1 MKEPTY
7 LRPLRWLTISIFLV
21 MLVVYRLTENYL
33 NRNLSTGWATF
44 LSVTFSLIGIAIL
57 LILVFRVIYGQI
69 WKLTLSQKKHE
80 EISGLLKR
88 SKDEMEEKNIVITQK
103 MNELKTL
110 DRISRA
116 MSSTMDLDR
125 ILRTILEGVSKH
137 LNFDRAIICLVNE
150 KQGFIEGRQAMGVAG
165 ELLSDLKIPLA
176 DEQNPIVKTVRD
188 GRPYIIARVGEGGMR
203 LEEPVSRQVR
213 RLGATPLQESKAE
226 VNSPPIYGSGTTSSQ
241 KGTYGEIF
249 AGLEG
254 KVNAMASVPLVAKER
269 VNGVL
274 LVDNLHSGRPI
285 EEEDLRSLVTFTNQA
300 GLAIENARLYD
311 TEKRFSEELRH
322 QVELA
327 KKELKEAQAHLIH
340 SERLAAIG
348 EMSVIV
354 AHEVRN
360 PMSSIRSCAQRI
372 HKTVEEKDPNKKYTN
387 YIMQEVDRL
396 ERIVKDMLTVT
407 RQPKPNLV
415 EENVNRVIEEILL
428 HMDDEIRKS
437 GAVLIKELDQNLP
450 AIPVDPALL
459 EQVILNMI
467 KNALFFMQDGEKK
480 ELKITTSQDKRFLQI
495 RVSDT
500 GPGIPVHN
508 RKKVFEPFFSTK
520 PQGTGLGLAICQRI
534 VIAHKGK
541 IELESEMDK
550 GTTFIVSL
558 PMKRAREKEEKKGQ
572 ER

>member
-1 MKEPTY
+1 
-7 LRPLRWLTISIFLV
+7 

-33 NRNLSTGWATF
+33 KRNLSTGWATF
-44 LSVTFSLIGIAIL
+44 LSVTFSLIVISVL
-57 LILVFRVIYGQI
+57 LIIVFKVIYRRV
-69 WKLTLSQKKHE
+69 WELTLSHEKHE
-80 EISGLLKR
+80 EMASLLKR
-88 SKDEMEEKNIVITQK
+88 SRDELEQKNIVITQK

-116 MSSTMDLDR
+116 MTSTMYLDK
-125 ILRTILEGVSKH
+125 ILSIILEGVSKH

-150 KQGFIEGRQAMGVAG
+150 KEGFIEGRQAIGVAR
-165 ELLSDLKIPLA
+165 ELLSTLRIPLE
-176 DEQNPIVKTVRD
+176 DEQNPIVRTVKD
-188 GRPYIIARVGEGGMR
+188 GRPYIIAKVSEGGMK
-203 LEEPVSRQVR
+203 LEEPVSRQVK
-213 RLGATPLQESKAE
+213 RLGSIPEETKPE
-226 VNSPPIYGSGTTSSQ
+226 VGLVSPFEGVTTSSHN

-254 KVNAMASVPLVAKER
+254 RVNGLASVPLVAKER

-311 TEKRFSEELRH
+311 TEKRFSEELCH

-327 KKELKEAQAHLIH
+327 KKELKEAQAQIIH

-372 HKTVEEKDPNKKYTN
+372 HKVVEEGDPNKKYTN

-415 EENVNRVIEEILL
+415 KENVNGVIEEILI

-437 GAVLIKELDQNLP
+437 GAVLIKELDQSLP

-467 KNALFFMQDGEKK
+467 QNALFFMEGREKK
-480 ELKITTSQDKRFLQI
+480 ELKIATGQDKRYLQI
-495 RVSDT
+495 KISDT
-500 GPGIPVHN
+500 GPGIPAHN

-534 VIAHKGK
+534 VVAHKGK
-541 IELESEMDK
+541 IELESEIDK

-558 PMKRAREKEEKKGQ
+558 PMKRVREKEEEKGS
-572 ER
+572 EG

>member
-33 NRNLSTGWATF
+33 NRNLSTGWAMF

-80 EISGLLKR
+80 EMSGLLKR
-88 SKDEMEEKNIVITQK
+88 SKDELEEKNIVITQK

-116 MSSTMDLDR
+116 MTSTMDLDR
-125 ILRTILEGVSKH
+125 ILSTILEGVATH

-150 KQGFIEGRQAMGVAG
+150 KQGFIEGRQAIGVAQ

-176 DEQNPIVKTVRD
+176 DEGNPIVKTVRD

-213 RLGATPLQESKAE
+213 RLDETPQETKAE
-226 VNSPPIYGSGTTSSQ
+226 ANSTPIYHGGTTSSQ
-241 KGTYGEIF
+241 KRTYGEIF

-254 KVNAMASVPLVAKER
+254 RVNAMASVPLVAKER

-274 LVDNLHSGRPI
+274 LVDNLHNGRPI
-285 EEEDLRSLVTFTNQA
+285 DEEDLRSLVRFTIRA

-372 HKTVEEKDPNKKYTN
+372 NKAVEEKDPNKKYTN

-407 RQPKPNLV
+407 RQAKPNLV

-437 GAVLIKELDQNLP
+437 GVVLTQRLDENLP

-459 EQVILNMI
+459 KQVILNII
-467 KNALFFMQDGEKK
+467 KNALFFMQEREKK
-480 ELKITTSQDKRFLQI
+480 ELRIATGQDKRFLQI
-495 RVSDT
+495 RIGDT
-500 GPGIPVHN
+500 GPGIPAHN
-508 RKKVFEPFFSTK
+508 KKKVFEPFFSTK

-534 VIAHKGK
+534 VLAHKGK

-550 GTTFIVSL
+550 GTTLIVNL
-558 PMKRAREKEEKKGQ
+558 PMKKIRKKEEGAEKQ
-572 ER
+572 

>member
-57 LILVFRVIYGQI
+57 LILVFRLIYGQI

-80 EISGLLKR
+80 ETAGLLKR
-88 SKDEMEEKNIVITQK
+88 SKDELEEKNIVITQK

-125 ILRTILEGVSKH
+125 ILSTILEGVAKH
-137 LNFDRAIICLVNE
+137 LNFDRAIICMVNG
-150 KQGFIEGRQAMGVAG
+150 KQGFIEGRQAIGLAQ

-176 DEQNPIVKTVRD
+176 DEGNPIVKTVRD
-188 GRPYIIARVGEGGMR
+188 GRPYIIAKVAEGGMR
-203 LEEPVSRQVR
+203 LEEPVSRQVK
-213 RLGATPLQESKAE
+213 RLGATPQESKAE
-226 VNSPPIYGSGTTSSQ
+226 ANSASIYRGGTTSSQ
-241 KGTYGEIF
+241 ERTYGEIF

-254 KVNAMASVPLVAKER
+254 RVNAMASVPLVAKER

-327 KKELKEAQAHLIH
+327 EKELKEAQAHLIH

-348 EMSVIV
+348 EMSVVV

-372 HKTVEEKDPNKKYTN
+372 HKAVEEKDPNKKYTN

-428 HMDDEIRKS
+428 HMDDEIKKS
-437 GAVLIKELDQNLP
+437 GTVLTKQLGQNLP

-459 EQVILNMI
+459 KQVILNMI
-467 KNALFFMQDGEKK
+467 KNALFFMQDREKK
-480 ELKITTSQDKRFLQI
+480 ELKVATGQDKRFLQI
-495 RVSDT
+495 RISDT
-500 GPGIPVHN
+500 GPGIPAHN
-508 RKKVFEPFFSTK
+508 RKRVFEPFFSTK

-534 VIAHKGK
+534 VLAHEGK

-558 PMKRAREKEEKKGQ
+558 LMKRAKEKKEEKGL
-572 ER
+572 

>member
-57 LILVFRVIYGQI
+57 LILVFRLIYGQI

-80 EISGLLKR
+80 EMSGLLKR
-88 SKDEMEEKNIVITQK
+88 SKDELEEKNIVITQK

-116 MSSTMDLDR
+116 MTSTMDLDR
-125 ILRTILEGVSKH
+125 ILSTILEGVSKH

-150 KQGFIEGRQAMGVAG
+150 KKGFIEGRQAIGVAQ

-176 DEQNPIVKTVRD
+176 DEENPIVKTVRD

-213 RLGATPLQESKAE
+213 RLGATPQESKAE
-226 VNSPPIYGSGTTSSQ
+226 VNSSPIYRGGTTSSQ

-254 KVNAMASVPLVAKER
+254 RTNALASVPLVAKER

-372 HKTVEEKDPNKKYTN
+372 HKVVEEGDPNKKYTN

-437 GAVLIKELDQNLP
+437 GVALTKELDQNLP
-450 AIPVDPALL
+450 PIPVDPALL
-459 EQVILNMI
+459 KQVILNMI
-467 KNALFFMQDGEKK
+467 KNALFFMQDREKK
-480 ELKITTSQDKRFLQI
+480 ELKVATGQDKRFLQI
-495 RVSDT
+495 RISDT
-500 GPGIPVHN
+500 GPGIPAHN
-508 RKKVFEPFFSTK
+508 RKRVFEPFFSTK

-534 VIAHKGK
+534 ILAHKGK

-558 PMKRAREKEEKKGQ
+558 LMKRAKEKEEEKGL
-572 ER
+572 

>member
-1 MKEPTY
+1 MKEPGY
-7 LRPLRWLTISIFLV
+7 LRPLRWLTLFFFLLTL
-21 MLVVYRLTENYL
+21 LVYKLAENYL
-33 NRNLSTGWATF
+33 SRSLSTRWSIF
-44 LSVTFSLIGIAIL
+44 LSVTFSLILVGVL
-57 LILVFRVIYGQI
+57 LLLVFKVIYGHI
-69 WKLTLSQKKHE
+69 WKLTLSQKKYE
-80 EISGLLKR
+80 EVAGLLQR
-88 SKDEMEEKNIVITQK
+88 SKDELEEKNVVITQK

-116 MSSTMDLDR
+116 MTSTMDLDR
-125 ILRTILEGVSKH
+125 ILNIILEGVTKH

-150 KQGFIEGRQAMGVAG
+150 KEGFIEGRQAIGVDQK
-165 ELLSDLKIPLA
+165 LLSALRISLQ
-176 DEQNPIVKTVRD
+176 DELNPIAKTVND
-188 GRPYIIARVGEGGMR
+188 GTPYIVARVSEEGTH
-203 LEEPVSRQVR
+203 LEEPVSRQMK
-213 RLGATPLQESKAE
+213 RLGLKQGEAE
-226 VNSPPIYGSGTTSSQ
+226 TKTNVLSPAEAISISRK

-254 KVNAMASVPLVAKER
+254 KINALASVPLVAKDR

-300 GLAIENARLYD
+300 GLAIENARLYV

-372 HKTVEEKDPNKKYTN
+372 HKAVGEGDPNKKYTN

-415 EENVNRVIEEILL
+415 EENVNQIIEEILL
-428 HMDDEIRKS
+428 HLDDEIRTS
-437 GAVLIKELDQNLP
+437 GAVLVTELDQNIP
-450 AIPVDPALL
+450 IIPVDPAMLK
-459 EQVILNMI
+459 QVILNMVN
-467 KNALFFMQDGEKK
+467 NALFFMQGREKK
-480 ELKITTSQDKRFLQI
+480 ELRIATGRDKKFLQI
-495 RVSDT
+495 RISDT
-500 GPGIPVHN
+500 GPGIPANN
-508 RKKVFEPFFSTK
+508 RKRVFEPFFSTK

-534 VIAHKGK
+534 VVAHKGK
-541 IELESEMDK
+541 IDLESEIDK
-550 GTTFIVSL
+550 GATFTVSL
-558 PMKRAREKEEKKGQ
+558 PLRRT
-572 ER
+572 

>member
-80 EISGLLKR
+80 EMSGLLKR
-88 SKDEMEEKNIVITQK
+88 SKDELEEKNIVITQK

-116 MSSTMDLDR
+116 MTSTMDLDR
-125 ILRTILEGVSKH
+125 ILSTILEGVATH

-150 KQGFIEGRQAMGVAG
+150 KQGFIEGRQAIGVAQ

-176 DEQNPIVKTVRD
+176 DEGNPIVKTVRD

-213 RLGATPLQESKAE
+213 RLDETPQETKAE
-226 VNSPPIYGSGTTSSQ
+226 ANSTPIYHGGTTSSQ
-241 KGTYGEIF
+241 KRTYGEIF

-254 KVNAMASVPLVAKER
+254 RVNAMASVPLVAKER

-274 LVDNLHSGRPI
+274 LVDNLHNGRPI
-285 EEEDLRSLVTFTNQA
+285 DEEDLRSLVRFTIRA

-372 HKTVEEKDPNKKYTN
+372 NKAVEEKDPNKKYTN

-407 RQPKPNLV
+407 RQAKPNLV

-437 GAVLIKELDQNLP
+437 GVVLTQRLDENLP

-459 EQVILNMI
+459 KQVILNII
-467 KNALFFMQDGEKK
+467 KNALFFMQEREKK
-480 ELKITTSQDKRFLQI
+480 ELRIATGQDKRFLQI
-495 RVSDT
+495 RIGDT
-500 GPGIPVHN
+500 GPGIPAHN
-508 RKKVFEPFFSTK
+508 KKKVFEPFFSTK

-534 VIAHKGK
+534 VLAHKGK

-550 GTTFIVSL
+550 GTTLIVNL
-558 PMKRAREKEEKKGQ
+558 PMKKIRKKEEGAEKQ
-572 ER
+572 

>member
-1 MKEPTY
+1 MNEPTY
-7 LRPLRWLTISIFLV
+7 LRPLRWLTISIFLA

-33 NRNLSTGWATF
+33 KQNLSSGWATF
-44 LSVTFSLIGIAIL
+44 LSLTFSLIVIAIL

-69 WKLTLSQKKHE
+69 WKLTLSQKKQE
-80 EISGLLKR
+80 EMSGLLKR
-88 SKDEMEEKNIVITQK
+88 AKDEMEEKNVVITQK

-116 MSSTMDLDR
+116 MTSTMDLDR
-125 ILRTILEGVSKH
+125 ILSTILEGVAKH

-150 KQGFIEGRQAMGVAG
+150 KQGFIEGRQAIGVAQ
-165 ELLSDLKIPLA
+165 ELLSNLKISLT
-176 DEQNPIVKTVRD
+176 DEENPIVKTVRY
-188 GRPYIIARVGEGGMR
+188 GMPYIIARVGEGGMR
-203 LEEPVSRQVR
+203 LQEPVSRQVR
-213 RLGATPLQESKAE
+213 KLVSPQEENKAE
-226 VNSPPIYGSGTTSSQ
+226 VNPPAIYQSANTSNQ

-254 KVNAMASVPLVAKER
+254 RVNAMASVPLVAKDR

-274 LVDNLHSGRPI
+274 LVDNLHSGHPI
-285 EEEDLRSLVTFTNQA
+285 EEEALRSLVTFTNQA

-327 KKELKEAQAHLIH
+327 KRELKETQAHLIH

-372 HKTVEEKDPNKKYTN
+372 HKAVEVKDPNKKYTN

-415 EENVNRVIEEILL
+415 DENVNRVIEEILL

-437 GAVLIKELDQNLP
+437 GVVLTKRLDKNLP

-459 EQVILNMI
+459 KQVILNI
-467 KNALFFMQDGEKK
+467 LNNALFFMQDREKK
-480 ELKITTSQDKRFLQI
+480 ELKIATGQDKRFLQI
-495 RVSDT
+495 RISDT
-500 GPGIPVHN
+500 GPGIPAHN
-508 RKKVFEPFFSTK
+508 RNRIFEPFFSTK

-534 VIAHKGK
+534 VLAHRGK
-541 IELESEMDK
+541 IELESEIDK
-550 GTTFIVSL
+550 GATFIVNL
-558 PMKRAREKEEKKGQ
+558 PMKKIKKKEESLEEQ
-572 ER
+572 

>member
-1 MKEPTY
+1 MKEPNY
-7 LRPLRWLTISIFLV
+7 LRPLRWLTLFFFLLTLLVYKLAENYLSRSLSTRWSIFL
-21 MLVVYRLTENYL
+21 
-33 NRNLSTGWATF
+33 SA
-44 LSVTFSLIGIAIL
+44 TFSLVVVAVL
-57 LILVFRVIYGQI
+57 LLLVFKVIYGHI
-69 WKLTLSQKKHE
+69 WKLTLSQKKYE
-80 EISGLLKR
+80 EVAGLLQR
-88 SKDEMEEKNIVITQK
+88 SKDELEEKNVVITQK

-116 MSSTMDLDR
+116 MTSTMDLDR
-125 ILRTILEGVSKH
+125 ILNIILEGVTKH

-150 KQGFIEGRQAMGVAG
+150 KGGFIEGRQAIGVD
-165 ELLSDLKIPLA
+165 EKLLSALRIPLQ
-176 DEQNPIVKTVRD
+176 DELNPIVKTVND
-188 GRPYIIARVGEGGMR
+188 GSPYIVARVSEEGTH
-203 LEEPVSRQVR
+203 LEEPVSRQMK
-213 RLGATPLQESKAE
+213 RLGLTQGEAKAKT
-226 VNSPPIYGSGTTSSQ
+226 NILSPAEAITISRK

-254 KVNAMASVPLVAKER
+254 KINALASVPLVAKDR

-300 GLAIENARLYD
+300 GLAIENARLYV

-372 HKTVEEKDPNKKYTN
+372 HKAVGEGDSNKKYSN

-415 EENVNRVIEEILL
+415 EENVNQIIEEILL
-428 HMDDEIRKS
+428 HMDDEIKTS
-437 GAVLIKELDQNLP
+437 GVALVKELDQNIP
-450 AIPVDPALL
+450 IIPVDPAMLK
-459 EQVILNMI
+459 QVILNMVN
-467 KNALFFMQDGEKK
+467 NALFFMQGRDKK
-480 ELKITTSQDKRFLQI
+480 ELRIATGRDKKFLQI
-495 RVSDT
+495 RISDT
-500 GPGIPVHN
+500 GPGIPANN
-508 RKKVFEPFFSTK
+508 RKRVFEPFFSTK

-534 VIAHKGK
+534 AVAHKGK
-541 IELESEMDK
+541 IDLESEIDQ
-550 GTTFIVSL
+550 GATFTVSL
-558 PMKRAREKEEKKGQ
+558 PLRRT
-572 ER
+572 

>member
-57 LILVFRVIYGQI
+57 LILVFRLIYGQI

-80 EISGLLKR
+80 EMAGLIKR
-88 SKDEMEEKNIVITQK
+88 SKDELEEKNIVITQK

-110 DRISRA
+110 DRISKA
-116 MSSTMDLDR
+116 MASTMDLDR
-125 ILRTILEGVSKH
+125 ILSTILEGVSKH

-176 DEQNPIVKTVRD
+176 DEQNPIVKTVKD

-203 LEEPVSRQVR
+203 LQEPVSRQVK
-213 RLGATPLQESKAE
+213 RLGATPQESKAE
-226 VNSPPIYGSGTTSSQ
+226 VNSPSIYQGGTTSSQ

-285 EEEDLRSLVTFTNQA
+285 EEETLRSLVTFTNQA

-340 SERLAAIG
+340 SERLAAVG

-372 HKTVEEKDPNKKYTN
+372 HKAVEEKDPNKKYTN

-396 ERIVKDMLTVT
+396 ERIVKDMLMVT

-437 GAVLIKELDQNLP
+437 GTVLTKELDQNLP
-450 AIPVDPALL
+450 AIPIDPALL

-467 KNALFFMQDGEKK
+467 QNALIFMQDREKK
-480 ELKITTSQDKRFLQI
+480 ELKIATGQDKRFLQI
-495 RVSDT
+495 RISDT
-500 GPGIPVHN
+500 GPGIPAHN

-534 VIAHKGK
+534 VLAHKGK

-550 GTTFIVSL
+550 GTTFIVNL
-558 PMKRAREKEEKKGQ
+558 PMKRTRKKEEEKGL
-572 ER
+572 EG

>member
-33 NRNLSTGWATF
+33 NRNLSTGWATV

-57 LILVFRVIYGQI
+57 LILVFRLIYGQI

-80 EISGLLKR
+80 EMAGLIKR
-88 SKDEMEEKNIVITQK
+88 SKDELEEKNIVITQK

-116 MSSTMDLDR
+116 MASTMDLDR
-125 ILRTILEGVSKH
+125 ILNTILEGVAKH

-176 DEQNPIVKTVRD
+176 DGQNPIVKTVKD
-188 GRPYIIARVGEGGMR
+188 GRPYIIARVGEGGMH
-203 LEEPVSRQVR
+203 LQEPVSHQVR
-213 RLGATPLQESKAE
+213 RLGSTQEESKAE
-226 VNSPPIYGSGTTSSQ
+226 VNSPPIYQGGTTSSQ
-241 KGTYGEIF
+241 ERTYGEIF

-254 KVNAMASVPLVAKER
+254 RVNAMASVPLVAKER

-340 SERLAAIG
+340 SERLAAVG

-372 HKTVEEKDPNKKYTN
+372 HKAVEEKDPNKKYTN

-437 GAVLIKELDQNLP
+437 GTVLTKELDQNLP
-450 AIPVDPALL
+450 AILVDPALL
-459 EQVILNMI
+459 KQVILNMI
-467 KNALFFMQDGEKK
+467 QNALIFMQDREKK
-480 ELKITTSQDKRFLQI
+480 ELKIATGQDKRFLQI
-495 RVSDT
+495 RISDT

-508 RKKVFEPFFSTK
+508 RKRVFEPFFSTK

-534 VIAHKGK
+534 ILAHEGK
-541 IELESEMDK
+541 VELESEMDK
-550 GTTFIVSL
+550 GTTFIVNL
-558 PMKRAREKEEKKGQ
+558 PMKRTRKKEEEKGLQ
-572 ER
+572 I